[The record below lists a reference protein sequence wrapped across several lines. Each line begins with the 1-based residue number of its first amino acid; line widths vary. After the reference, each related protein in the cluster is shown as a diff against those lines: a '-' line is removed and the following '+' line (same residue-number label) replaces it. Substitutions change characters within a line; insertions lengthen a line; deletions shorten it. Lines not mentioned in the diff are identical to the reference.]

1 VSALEVR
8 PGLYRVEEPDGGRRL
23 CQYVVAGPER
33 TLVVDAGLPASPE
46 HGLLPLLRAIVPD
59 RAPVVLVLTHPDA
72 DHRGGAAA
80 LRNALPDLEIWGHAL
95 DRAQLS
101 DPEVALAERYLGF
114 EASDGVGPAP
124 ERLSAIRSRLG
135 PPVELDRVLAGATEV
150 DLGVARRVR
159 LLHAPG
165 HSPGSV
171 VAWLPDDA
179 AALVGDAVMG
189 RGIPLFDGSLL
200 YPPMYAP
207 PSAYLATIERL
218 EALQPELMLA
228 GHEPPLEGP
237 EVARFLADSRDAASR
252 LTTLVQQALAGD
264 RPRTLAELCEAVA
277 EGYGGLPSDG
287 AANLA
292 MTVDGTLTELI
303 DLGEVAV
310 DAGPPRQFAAT
321 R

>member
-1 VSALEVR
+1 MNAVEIR
-8 PGLYRVEEPDGGRRL
+8 PGLHRVKEPDGGRRL

-46 HGLLPLLRAIVPD
+46 HGLLPLLRSIGAD

-80 LRNALPDLEIWGHAL
+80 LRDALPDLQIWGHKL

-101 DPEVALAERYLGF
+101 DPEVTLAERYLGF
-114 EASDGVGPAP
+114 EASDGVGPSP

-135 PPVELDRVLAGATEV
+135 PRVEIDRALADVTELD
-150 DLGVARRVR
+150 LGGGRRAQ

-171 VAWLPDDA
+171 VAWLPGVA

-252 LTTLVQQALAGD
+252 LTTLVEQALAGG
-264 RPRTLAELCEAVA
+264 RPRTLGELCAAVA

-287 AANLA
+287 AASLA
-292 MTVDGTLTELI
+292 MTVNGTLAELV
-303 DLGEVAV
+303 DWGDVAV
-310 DAGPPRQFAAT
+310 EAGPPRRFAAT